1 MSILLTP
8 SYAWADV
15 LRVAKHT
22 ERSGWEG
29 VWFSDHFM
37 PAEGELSQPVLECW
51 ATLAGLAAVVPRV
64 RLGALV
70 CGNTYR
76 HPAVLANIAVAADH
90 VSGGRVVLGIG
101 AGWQENE
108 HAAYGI
114 HFGSTGQR
122 LDRLEEACQVI
133 RGLRDRDRVTFHGQ
147 HYQVEGASMH
157 PKPVGRLPLLVGGGG
172 ERRTIPIAARY
183 ADEWNAWATV
193 ETFVHKAGVLER
205 ACEEAGRDPRELRR
219 STQVLLALRVP
230 GSPRRPVP
238 SRLPIP
244 AVEGGVEQLRDTLGR
259 YAAAGVDEF
268 IVPGFRPQSPDETI
282 ALIDVLTSEVLPVL
296 PSCQK

>member
-1 MSILLTP
+1 MKLSVCLTP

-15 LRVAKHT
+15 LRVAEHT

-29 VWFSDHFM
+29 VWFPDHFM
-37 PAEGELSQPVLECW
+37 PAEGELSRPVLECW

-133 RGLRDRDRVTFHGQ
+133 CGLRDHDRFTFHGQ
-147 HYQVEGASMH
+147 HYHLEGASMH
-157 PKPVGRLPLLVGGGG
+157 PKPMGRLPLLVGGGG

-183 ADEWNAWATV
+183 ADEWNVWGTV
-193 ETFVHKAGVLER
+193 ETFAHKAGVLER
-205 ACEEAGRDPRELRR
+205 ACERAGRDSRELRR
-219 STQVLLALRVP
+219 STQALLVLRVP
-230 GSPRRPVP
+230 GLTRRPFP
-238 SRLPIP
+238 SRLPV
-244 AVEGGVEQLRDTLGR
+244 VEGSVEQLRDTFGR

-282 ALIDVLTSEVLPVL
+282 ALIDFLTSEVLPVL
-296 PSCQK
+296 R